1 MGLKSLL
8 TTLALS
14 AFALG
19 MNAQTGSLSFGDY
32 DSVIAEDDY
41 FDESSAYD
49 GSAPDYAP
57 FNCYYIN
64 SGCQTILLKDE
75 VSSLAGKNITSIAY
89 KMADNYSFEDF
100 TLNIKVYMT
109 ETSANSYEKDAKG
122 KYKYFD
128 ISNAKKVCDQDI
140 YIDGYTYSGMFGE
153 ETVLDFGN
161 TPFYY
166 SGENNLV
173 ITIIATMSDDDEPT
187 DGAGYINTYYV
198 DGMSNRTLTC
208 CSDKKSFVDV
218 INSTARNTE
227 GIESGLIDAPMMA
240 INYELNT
247 KAPDATYKTFVT
259 SCDVDFT
266 AIKGVEAYKV
276 ASVGSNS
283 LQLEAI
289 ESAKAGTPVIL
300 KTNVQPSFT
309 TGTAT
314 AVSDNMLQASDGTVT
329 SDGTFYCLAT
339 KNGVQ
344 AFYPVASGVKIP
356 KGKAYVQIA
365 GGAAKM
371 NIALDDVT
379 AISTATTTQKS
390 DAVYNIQGQRTE
402 AAKGIFIVGGKKVIK
417 K

>member
-32 DSVIAEDDY
+32 DSVSEWDDY
-41 FDESSAYD
+41 D
-49 GSAPDYAP
+49 GGLGYALNFNTPDVNP
-57 FNCYYIN
+57 PINFGYIN
-64 SGCQTILLKDE
+64 SGYQIILKSSDL
-75 VSSLAGKNITSIAY
+75 SSLKGKNITSLAFRLAFLESY
-89 KMADNYSFEDF
+89 GDFSAD
-100 TLNIKVYMT
+100 IKIYIT
-109 ETSANSYEKDAKG
+109 ETSIDTFEKPKKYLFFDKSLAKPSHVG
-122 KYKYFD
+122 TVEY
-128 ISNAKKVCDQDI
+128 
-140 YIDGYTYSGMFGE
+140 DGWELGAYYAFAE
-153 ETVLDFGN
+153 ETVLEFS
-161 TPFYY
+161 TPYYY
-166 SGENNLV
+166 SGENNLI
-173 ITIIATMSDDDEPT
+173 ITICSTSTGDST
-187 DGAGYINTYYV
+187 NSNGYISTYYGNTKNMLSFA
-198 DGMSNRTLTC
+198 D
-208 CSDKKSFVDV
+208 DKISFEQ
-218 INSTARNTE
+218 ILE
-227 GIESGLIDAPMMA
+227 GDRERSYSPDEAPMMA
-240 INYELNT
+240 IGYESAT
-247 KAPDATYKTFVT
+247 APDATYKTFVT

-266 AIKGVEAYKV
+266 AIKGIEAYKV

-356 KGKAYVQIA
+356 KGKAYIQIA

-379 AISTATTTQKS
+379 AISTTTTTQKS
-390 DAVYNIQGQRTE
+390 DAVYNLQGQRTE

>member
-19 MNAQTGSLSFGDY
+19 MNAQTLTFGIYNEVEEYTDFEEDY
-32 DSVIAEDDY
+32 DFTCNNVCDRGPININY
-41 FDESSAYD
+41 HES
-49 GSAPDYAP
+49 GS
-57 FNCYYIN
+57 
-64 SGCQTILLKDE
+64 QTILYSDEIKDLAHNNISSIGLKFYY
-75 VSSLAGKNITSIAY
+75 L
-89 KMADNYSFEDF
+89 EDYGEHS
-100 TLNIKVYMT
+100 TKIKIYIS
-109 ETSANSYEKDAKG
+109 ETSANKYEKINKNN
-122 KYKYFD
+122 KFFD
-128 ISNAKKVCDQDI
+128 ISNAKKVYEGTVILDSDS
-140 YIDGYTYSGMFGE
+140 YSYYYTFGPE
-153 ETVLDFGN
+153 RIIKFD
-161 TPFYY
+161 TPYY
-166 SGENNLV
+166 YNGDNNLV
-173 ITIIATMSDDDEPT
+173 ITFMASTEDITEQGAQVSTYCVSDM
-187 DGAGYINTYYV
+187 V
-198 DGMSNRTLTC
+198 DRTLTC
-208 CSDKKSFVDV
+208 CTDYKGNSF
-218 INSTARNTE
+218 TTMLE
-227 GIESGLIDAPMMA
+227 GNRDSGTNHYSCGLVEAPMMA
-240 INYELNT
+240 IGYESAT
-247 KAPDATYKTFVT
+247 APDATYKTFVT

-276 ASVGSNS
+276 ASVGSS
-283 LQLEAI
+283 SIKLEAI

-300 KTNVQPSFT
+300 KTNIQPSFT

-344 AFYPVASGVKIP
+344 AFYPVTSGVKIP

-390 DAVYNIQGQRTE
+390 DAVYNLQGQRTE

>member
-32 DSVIAEDDY
+32 DSVSEWDDY
-41 FDESSAYD
+41 DDSYGYESTHNSYFGACPMNFYANHS
-49 GSAPDYAP
+49 GS
-57 FNCYYIN
+57 
-64 SGCQTILLKDE
+64 QTILTKEELKD
-75 VSSLAGKNITSIAY
+75 LKGHNITSIGY
-89 KMADNYSFEDF
+89 KFYNIGEAWEDIYADIQVYLSETSLDNYEI
-100 TLNIKVYMT
+100 N
-109 ETSANSYEKDAKG
+109 NNG
-122 KYKYFD
+122 KKMYFD
-128 ISNAKKVCDQDI
+128 ISNAKKVYDGTI
-140 YIDGYTYSGMFGE
+140 YYDAMTYMWTFFD
-153 ETVLDFGN
+153 ETILKFKDN
-161 TPFYY
+161 DAFYY
-166 SGENNLV
+166 SGNNNLV
-173 ITIIATMSDDDEPT
+173 VTIIANMDNPTGGGFYIDTWYADELENRSLTYFDNKKTFKDYLEETKVLPT
-187 DGAGYINTYYV
+187 SACQIYG
-198 DGMSNRTLTC
+198 
-208 CSDKKSFVDV
+208 
-218 INSTARNTE
+218 
-227 GIESGLIDAPMMA
+227 PMMA
-240 INYELNT
+240 IGYESAT
-247 KAPDATYKTFVT
+247 APDATYKTFVT

-276 ASVGSNS
+276 ASVGSS
-283 LQLEAI
+283 SIKLEAI

-329 SDGTFYCLAT
+329 SDGTSFYCLAT

-356 KGKAYVQIA
+356 KGKAYIQIA

-379 AISTATTTQKS
+379 AISTATTIQKS
-390 DAVYNIQGQRTE
+390 DAVYNLQGQRTE

>member
-14 AFALG
+14 AFTLG
-19 MNAQTGSLSFGDY
+19 INAQTGSLSFGDY
-32 DSVIAEDDY
+32 DSVSEGYNYDDSY
-41 FDESSAYD
+41 AYD

-57 FNCYYIN
+57 FNCYYVN

-75 VSSLAGKNITSIAY
+75 VSSLAGKNITSLGI
-89 KMADNYSFEDF
+89 KMFDIGVYDEYNVS
-100 TLNIKVYMT
+100 IKVYLT
-109 ETSANSYEKDAKG
+109 ETSASTYEISDGKKLFFNTNDATLLYDNNIVYDG
-122 KYKYFD
+122 LTTYGYYFH
-128 ISNAKKVCDQDI
+128 NEFVL
-140 YIDGYTYSGMFGE
+140 MF
-153 ETVLDFGN
+153 DK
-161 TPFYY
+161 PFYY
-166 SGENNLV
+166 SGKNNLV
-173 ITIIATMSDDDEPT
+173 VTIIASSDATT
-187 DGAGYINTYYV
+187 DKGYINTYYV
-198 DGMSNRTLTC
+198 DDMKNRTLTC
-208 CSDKKSFVDV
+208 CSDTKRFDELLAGDR
-218 INSTARNTE
+218 NSATK
-227 GIESGLIDAPMMA
+227 GYSCGLINAPMMA

-266 AIKGVEAYKV
+266 AIKGIEAYKV

-344 AFYPVASGVKIP
+344 AFYPVANGVKIP

-390 DAVYNIQGQRTE
+390 DAVYNLQGQRTE

>member
-19 MNAQTGSLSFGDY
+19 INAQTGSLSFGDY
-32 DSVIAEDDY
+32 DSVSEGYDYDDSY
-41 FDESSAYD
+41 AYD

-57 FNCYYIN
+57 FNCYYVN

-75 VSSLAGKNITSIAY
+75 VSSLAGKNITSLGI
-89 KMADNYSFEDF
+89 KMF
-100 TLNIKVYMT
+100 NIGESYDEFNVQFKVYLT
-109 ETSANSYEKDAKG
+109 ETSVATYEKDA
-122 KYKYFD
+122 D
-128 ISNAKKVCDQDI
+128 NKKLFFNVNDATLLYDGEV
-140 YIDGYTYSGMFGE
+140 YIDPISYCATFHDE
-153 ETVLDFGN
+153 IILEFDK
-161 TPFYY
+161 PFYY
-166 SGENNLV
+166 SGENNLIV
-173 ITIIATMSDDDEPT
+173 TIIASSDNTTE
-187 DGAGYINTYYV
+187 GGGYINTYYV

-208 CSDKKSFVDV
+208 CSDTKRFDELLAGDR
-218 INSTARNTE
+218 NSATK
-227 GIESGLIDAPMMA
+227 GYSCGLIDAPMMA

-266 AIKGVEAYKV
+266 AIKGIEAYKV

-344 AFYPVASGVKIP
+344 AFYPVANGVKIP

-390 DAVYNIQGQRTE
+390 DAVYNLQGQRTE

>member
-19 MNAQTGSLSFGDY
+19 INAQTGSLSFGDY
-32 DSVIAEDDY
+32 DSVNEWDDY
-41 FDESSAYD
+41 DESYGYESTHNSYFGACPMNFYANHS
-49 GSAPDYAP
+49 GS
-57 FNCYYIN
+57 
-64 SGCQTILLKDE
+64 QTILTKEELKD
-75 VSSLAGKNITSIAY
+75 LKGHNITSIGYKFYNIGEAY
-89 KMADNYSFEDF
+89 EDIYADIQVYLSETSLDNYEI
-100 TLNIKVYMT
+100 N
-109 ETSANSYEKDAKG
+109 NNG
-122 KYKYFD
+122 KKMYFD
-128 ISNAKKVCDQDI
+128 ISNAKKVYDGTI
-140 YIDGYTYSGMFGE
+140 YYDAMTYMWTFFD
-153 ETVLDFGN
+153 ETILKFKDN
-161 TPFYY
+161 DAFYY
-166 SGENNLV
+166 SGNNNLV
-173 ITIIATMSDDDEPT
+173 VTIIANMDNPTGGGFYIDTWYADELENRSLTYFDNKKTFKDYLEETKVLPT
-187 DGAGYINTYYV
+187 SACQIYG
-198 DGMSNRTLTC
+198 
-208 CSDKKSFVDV
+208 
-218 INSTARNTE
+218 
-227 GIESGLIDAPMMA
+227 PMMA
-240 INYELNT
+240 IGYESAT
-247 KAPDATYKTFVT
+247 APDATYKTFVT

-266 AIKGVEAYKV
+266 AIKGIEAYKV

-300 KTNVQPSFT
+300 KTNIQPSFT

-344 AFYPVASGVKIP
+344 AFYPVTSGVKIP

-390 DAVYNIQGQRTE
+390 DAVYNLQGQRTE

>member
-32 DSVIAEDDY
+32 DSVSEWDDY
-41 FDESSAYD
+41 DESSAYD

-57 FNCYYIN
+57 FNCYYVN

-75 VSSLAGKNITSIAY
+75 VSSLAGKNITSLGI
-89 KMADNYSFEDF
+89 KMFDIGVYDEYNVS
-100 TLNIKVYMT
+100 IKVYLT
-109 ETSANSYEKDAKG
+109 ETSASTYEISDSKKLFFNTNDATLLYDNNIVYDG
-122 KYKYFD
+122 LTTYGYYFH
-128 ISNAKKVCDQDI
+128 NEFVL
-140 YIDGYTYSGMFGE
+140 MF
-153 ETVLDFGN
+153 DK
-161 TPFYY
+161 PFYY
-166 SGENNLV
+166 SGKNNLV
-173 ITIIATMSDDDEPT
+173 VTIIASSDATT
-187 DGAGYINTYYV
+187 DKGYINTYYV
-198 DGMSNRTLTC
+198 DDMKNRTLTC
-208 CSDKKSFVDV
+208 CSDTKRFDELLAGDR
-218 INSTARNTE
+218 NSATK
-227 GIESGLIDAPMMA
+227 GYSCGLINAPMMA

-266 AIKGVEAYKV
+266 AIKGIEAYKV

-300 KTNVQPSFT
+300 KTNIQPSFT

-314 AVSDNMLQASDGTVT
+314 AVSDNMLLASDGTVT

-344 AFYPVASGVKIP
+344 AFYPVTSGVKIP
-356 KGKAYVQIA
+356 KGKAYIQIA

-379 AISTATTTQKS
+379 AISTTTTTQKS
-390 DAVYNIQGQRTE
+390 DAVYNLQGQRTE